1 MVICAS
7 LSLQFG
13 TYTSTDFRVT
23 LKGFQSYETGERS
36 RCKAIF
42 ITNGI
47 EMNLVMYIGE
57 NWVQYYTVNDY
68 SSQSTSLPPNVNCLN
83 TSEPILS
90 PLNNKQAVVLQC
102 ATKGGRIAFVVPI
115 PVKSRVSAR
124 SVPAEGVIHS
134 SLDGEYILVVNGPLA
149 TIYPSTETGVPGKP
163 ARLPSEI
170 TSVVNLDSDNVRLLT
185 ETGEHVVMNLK
196 NSLSEPRY
204 MPGGPPVLSEW
215 VDSSNHYL
223 YITNSSTLYIVN
235 ETFTQP
241 EYEPREIAN
250 TPEMMFLVESPQH
263 TPTPSPTQITIS
275 TNSTHTN
282 SIVGAIAGSVG
293 SSGIVVLIGLSIA
306 VVVVLVRKRR
316 KKKREAGPIHEESN
330 TCSGRSRLHM
340 ELNSTL
346 YKMNTSDSTSDSAI
360 EQTTTLSS
368 EPTLQPDT
376 SISPSATTVHD
387 GSQHNLT
394 ETLPPPSTPN
404 NDTSDNENDTT
415 LIHHEPKSCSSST
428 SSEIHCIFPAPQPAT
443 EDGPRT
449 TVQCAVQCH
458 TRPFTANHPSC
469 NAENSTSPTVL
480 PESDQSPP
488 HAPSTLVR

>member
-13 TYTSTDFRVT
+13 TYNSADFRVT
-23 LKGFQSYETGERS
+23 FKGYQSYETGERS
-36 RCKAIF
+36 RSKGVF
-42 ITNGI
+42 IASGV

-57 NWVQYYTVNDY
+57 NWVQYYTVNDH
-68 SSQSTSLPPNVNCLN
+68 SSQSRSLPPNVNCLN

-223 YITNSSTLYIVN
+223 YITNSSTLYVVN
-235 ETFTQP
+235 ETSQP

-250 TPEMMFLVESPQH
+250 TPEMMFLVQSPQH
-263 TPTPSPTQITIS
+263 TPTPSPTHTANPS
-275 TNSTHTN
+275 TPVN
-282 SIVGAIAGSVG
+282 SIVGPIAGSVG
-293 SSGIVVLIGLSIA
+293 GSGIVVLIGLSVAITA

-316 KKKREAGPIHEESN
+316 KEKREASLIHEESN
-330 TCSGRSRLHM
+330 TSSGQSLL
-340 ELNSTL
+340 LNSTL
-346 YKMNTSDSTSDSAI
+346 YNMNTPDSAI

-368 EPTLQPDT
+368 EPTLQSDT
-376 SISPSATTVHD
+376 SISTPVHD

-394 ETLPPPSTPN
+394 APSTQN
-404 NDTSDNENDTT
+404 YTSDSDNDTAQ
-415 LIHHEPKSCSSST
+415 LIEPKSCSSS
-428 SSEIHCIFPAPQPAT
+428 SQSEIHCIFAAPQPAT

-469 NAENSTSPTVL
+469 NAENSASPTVL

-488 HAPSTLVR
+488 NAY